1 MEDQYTA
8 MKCAVEEKEEIIR
21 AVNRELVALNGAL
34 ETVQQRVLEL
44 SEKNEMLEGN
54 LRANQVIL
62 NSLVS
67 IFMNVLFTFIDSG
80 SGEIFVHQSALL
92 SQEKLDQHFDN
103 HKHVFYVCS
112 ITGSLGHIIKRDGES

>member
-44 SEKNEMLEGN
+44 SEKNEMLEEN

-67 IFMNVLFTFIDSG
+67 IFITRYLHSLTAARVKYLYFK
-80 SGEIFVHQSALL
+80 VHFC
-92 SQEKLDQHFDN
+92 HRTN
-103 HKHVFYVCS
+103 
-112 ITGSLGHIIKRDGES
+112 